1 MPSPEPQEA
10 PTMSFTQIP
19 DGPAFNPEAPAAVR
33 RWMHDHW
40 GVFLAEGIVLDLL
53 GLAAIALPPLA
64 GLASTLIL
72 GWILIVAGI
81 AGLLSTSRSRQAP
94 GFGWSLLSAAAAL
107 IAGLLLVWN
116 PLAGL
121 VTLTYVLAAYF
132 LVDGVVAVVMA
143 LAHRREF
150 SGRWEWMLLN
160 GIIDLILA
168 AIILSGMPGDV
179 AWVLGLLVGIDLV
192 FGGMS
197 LIMMALASRKSGA
210 ALI

>member
-1 MPSPEPQEA
+1 
-10 PTMSFTQIP
+10 MSFTQIP

-53 GLAAIALPPLA
+53 GLAAISLPPLA

-132 LVDGVVAVVMA
+132 LVDGVFAVVMA

>member
-1 MPSPEPQEA
+1 
-10 PTMSFTQIP
+10 MSFTQIP
-19 DGPAFNPEAPAAVR
+19 DGPSFAPDAPASVR

-40 GVFLAEGIVLDLL
+40 GVFLAEGILLELL

-72 GWILIVAGI
+72 GWILVAAGI

-94 GFGWSLLSAAAAL
+94 GFGWSLLSAVAAL
-107 IAGLLLVWN
+107 VAGFVLLWN

-121 VTLTYVLAAYF
+121 VTLTYVLTAYF
-132 LVDGVVAVVMA
+132 LVDGVFSIIMA
-143 LAHRREF
+143 IAHRREL

-168 AIILSGMPGDV
+168 AIILSGMPGTLT
-179 AWVLGLLVGIDLV
+179 WVLGLLVGIDLV

-197 LIMMALASRKSGA
+197 LIMMALASRQSAVTLGR
-210 ALI
+210 